1 MQESS
6 DFQSLTEADVKQ
18 YRQWWDSLSDNWKK
32 AFNKCVFNKEETT
45 DNLTD
50 KELHALWFIAVVRF
64 SGPRAPFPNMSFELD
79 DVSGLADLKYLK
91 IVVVTH
97 QRVTS
102 LQPLAAL
109 HQLESLFVF
118 DNRIKNLTGVER
130 LKNLK
135 QLYFQNNEI
144 TSLEPLEELT
154 GLTEVYASQNKL
166 VKLDGIG
173 SKHARSIKMFRIL
186 PNDELPQKEII
197 RMENKIGIRCL
208 QG

>member
-1 MQESS
+1 MQE
-6 DFQSLTEADVKQ
+6 QPELPPLTDADIKH
-18 YRQWWDSLSDNWKK
+18 YRQWWNALSDDWKK

-45 DNLTD
+45 DDLTEE
-50 KELHALWFIAVVRF
+50 ELHLLWFIPVVRF
-64 SGPRAPFPNMSFELD
+64 AGPRALYPNMSFELE
-79 DVSGLADLKYLK
+79 DVSGLADLKHLK
-91 IVVVTH
+91 IVVVAH
-97 QRVTS
+97 QRVRS

-118 DNRIKNLTGVER
+118 DNQIKSLAGVEN

-135 QLYFQNNEI
+135 QLYFQSNEV
-144 TSLEPLEELT
+144 TSLEPLKDLT
-154 GLTEVYASQNKL
+154 GLTEIYASRNKL

-173 SKHARSIKMFRIL
+173 SKHAKTIQLFRVL

>member
-1 MQESS
+1 MQEHS
-6 DFQSLTEADVKQ
+6 DFQSQTEADVQ
-18 YRQWWDSLSDNWKK
+18 RYQQWWVSLSDSWKK

-45 DNLTD
+45 NDLT
-50 KELHALWFIAVVRF
+50 KEELHLLWSIPVVRF
-64 SGPRAPFPNMSFELD
+64 AGPRASYPNMSFELE
-79 DVSGLADLKYLK
+79 DVSGLADLKHLK
-91 IVVVTH
+91 IVVVIH
-97 QRVTS
+97 QRISS

-109 HQLESLFVF
+109 HHLESLFVF
-118 DNRIKNLTGVER
+118 DNRLKSLTGIEN

-135 QLYFQNNEI
+135 QLYFQDNEI
-144 TSLEPLEELT
+144 ASLEPLKDLT
-154 GLTEVYASQNKL
+154 GLTEIYASRNKL

-173 SKHARSIKMFRIL
+173 SKHARTIKMFRIL

>member
-1 MQESS
+1 MQERS
-6 DFQSLTEADVKQ
+6 DFQSLTEMDVKQ

-32 AFNKCVFNKEETT
+32 AFNRCVFNREETT
-45 DNLTD
+45 DDLTET
-50 KELHALWFIAVVRF
+50 ELHSLWSISVVRF
-64 SGPRAPFPNMSFELD
+64 AGPRAPFPNMSFELE
-79 DVSGLADLKYLK
+79 DVSGLAALKHLK
-91 IVVVTH
+91 IVVVSH
-97 QRVTS
+97 QQVSS

-109 HQLESLFVF
+109 HQLESLFVL
-118 DNRIKNLTGVER
+118 DNQIKSLTGIEN

-144 TSLEPLEELT
+144 SSLEPLKNLTELT
-154 GLTEVYASQNKL
+154 EIYACRNRL

-173 SKHARSIKMFRIL
+173 SKHARTLKMFRVL